1 MQTFETSADDS
12 DTEVR
17 LRLMK
22 VRMREV
28 GGWVLPSLC
37 EYSSALWW

>member
-28 GGWVLPSLC
+28 GGWALPSLC
-37 EYSSALWW
+37 EYSSALW